1 MQLEH
6 TAPEIRVYLYGVR
19 TYNPRRACLRHHA
32 HTYHFNPWQGRTRLP
47 PPPSPRLWRC
57 FYTTPTCTRDLSLPS
72 SNPLSFVPS
81 SLHASMSFQPKR
93 PSRAHLA
100 HIIQFE
106 LMFGASASPP
116 SPPGATRL
124 RRAFPLDSRMR
135 PHVHIHTPSSTPGAF
150 TRAFRMRPHATC
162 EPELRG

>member
-1 MQLEH
+1 MCNWNCKSSVSGKGCTDLQSEASLLKTPRTH
-6 TAPEIRVYLYGVR
+6 TITFTL
-19 TYNPRRACLRHHA
+19 
-32 HTYHFNPWQGRTRLP
+32 WQGRTRLP

-57 FYTTPTCTRDLSLPS
+57 FYTTPTCLETSVCPHQTHYRLS
-72 SNPLSFVPS
+72 PS

-124 RRAFPLDSRMR
+124 RRAFPLDFRMR

-162 EPELRG
+162 APELRG

>member
-1 MQLEH
+1 MCNWNCKCVQK
-6 TAPEIRVYLYGVR
+6 RVYGPTIR
-19 TYNPRRACLRHHA
+19 GEPACDTT
-32 HTYHFNPWQGRTRLP
+32 HTHITLTLWQGRTRLP

-135 PHVHIHTPSSTPGAF
+135 PHVHIHTPTSTPGAF

-162 EPELRG
+162 APELRG